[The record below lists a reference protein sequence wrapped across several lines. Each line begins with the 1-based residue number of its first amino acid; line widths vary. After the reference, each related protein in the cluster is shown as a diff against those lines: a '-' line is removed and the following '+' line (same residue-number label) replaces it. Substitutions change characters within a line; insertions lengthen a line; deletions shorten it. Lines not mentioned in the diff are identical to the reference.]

1 MTSEEMEKAILS
13 EIDADPE
20 AFSDAPIC
28 TIDPNTRVITVP
40 ASLSVFGTESD
51 EKTNRIPFRC
61 PRVVGDNVDLS
72 NFQICV
78 NFRNANS
85 EKDRY
90 IVEDMMID
98 GDEITFSW
106 SLSRKVTKYKGKVS
120 FIVCALNARE
130 GTIVNEWNTTLA
142 FGTVLEGL
150 EADEVNPDEEEKDII
165 LQLLAMVDAKSNK
178 ALEEIEAAKNE
189 AVKEVQSYGGV
200 LVDQNL
206 ENEGQAADAKV
217 TGDKIAQLRG
227 ELANIEKPT
236 DEQISTA
243 VREYLLENPPDTG
256 ASIDDNSVSQD
267 STWSSQKIA
276 SELNKIEHTL
286 TISLNAIDG
295 GDIYTTVIIE
305 NTTTGEIVET
315 LDYNNEILYVVLP
328 KYFGYRVTIGDVD
341 RYVKPNVNVF
351 TGVMN
356 HDMTISA
363 TYKFGVI
370 YGYHVN
376 NNESDPASAVTYIE
390 NAVGFT
396 PAKMNYSTDAFEY
409 GSWENAFFMP
419 KPCMLKRDGTVDYYL
434 DANNYALKENGE
446 SSDIDNEDYDGN
458 AMMEWGQNGEKI
470 YYKMAND
477 EDGNG
482 YSVYISNYKAN
493 EDYHCWPFINNQGK
507 LVDHFYTYIYN
518 GSLDSNNCLRSLS
531 GKAYMMSKNAVEE
544 ISYAKANNL
553 TSDMLWYTE
562 VYCDIILIN
571 SLLVLMGKSLNT
583 QDVYG
588 QGHTSGGSEDVL
600 KEERTGTMNDKGMFY
615 GTNDTTHHVKVFGME
630 NWWGCQWRRFGG
642 LMQSNYKYYYKLT
655 NGTQDGS
662 TATTYG
668 TTTIGMIES
677 EMSAPTSNGYQKKRA
692 VENGVAIL
700 PSEVGGSDSTY
711 YCDYYW
717 ISSSETYARRGGGS
731 NDGSYYGAFSLNL
744 YTGAGDARWHIG
756 AALSCKP
763 LAR

>member
-1 MTSEEMEKAILS
+1 M
-13 EIDADPE
+13 
-20 AFSDAPIC
+20 
-28 TIDPNTRVITVP
+28 N
-40 ASLSVFGTESD
+40 
-51 EKTNRIPFRC
+51 
-61 PRVVGDNVDLS
+61 
-72 NFQICV
+72 
-78 NFRNANS
+78 
-85 EKDRY
+85 
-90 IVEDMMID
+90 
-98 GDEITFSW
+98 
-106 SLSRKVTKYKGKVS
+106 KVS
-120 FIVCALNARE
+120 FREINQSKLSSTPIIEGCITVCSDSGRIYKDTSTEHKLLSEQILFVDELPIAPLLNKFYFYNNALYLY
-130 GTIVNEWNTTLA
+130 VNDDW
-142 FGTVLEGL
+142 
-150 EADEVNPDEEEKDII
+150 
-165 LQLLAMVDAKSNK
+165 S
-178 ALEEIEAAKNE
+178 
-189 AVKEVQSYGGV
+189 
-200 LVDQNL
+200 
-206 ENEGQAADAKV
+206 
-217 TGDKIAQLRG
+217 

-243 VREYLLENPPDTG
+243 VREYLSKNPPDTG
-256 ASIDDNSVSQD
+256 VSIDDNSVSKD
-267 STWSSQKIA
+267 STWSSQKIT

-295 GDIYTTVIIE
+295 GGIYTTVIIE
-305 NTTTGEIVET
+305 NTTTGEVVET

-328 KYFGYRVTIGDVD
+328 KYFSYRVTIGDAD
-341 RYVKPNVNVF
+341 GYVKPNVNVF

-363 TYKFGVI
+363 TYQFGVI

-376 NNESDPASAVTYIE
+376 NNESDPASAVTYLEDAI
-390 NAVGFT
+390 GFT
-396 PAKMNYSTDAFEY
+396 PAKMNYSTDTFEY

-446 SSDIDNEDYDGN
+446 PSDIDNEDYDGN
-458 AMMEWGQNGEKI
+458 AMMEWGQNGKKI
-470 YYKMAND
+470 YYKMVND

-482 YSVYISNYKAN
+482 YSVYISEFKAS
-493 EDYHCWPFINNQGK
+493 EDYHCWSFINNQGK
-507 LVDHFYTYIYN
+507 LVDHFYTPIYN

-531 GKAYMMSKNAVEE
+531 GKAYMMSESAATE
-544 ISYAKANNL
+544 ISYAKSNNL

-583 QDVYG
+583 QYVYG
-588 QGHTSGGSEDVL
+588 QGQTTGGSETIL

-692 VENGVAIL
+692 AENGVAIL

-711 YCDYYW
+711 YCDNFW
-717 ISSSETYARRGGGS
+717 ISSSETYARRGGS
-731 NDGSYYGAFSLNL
+731 SKDGSYYGAFSLNL
-744 YTGAGDARWHIG
+744 YTAAVDARWHIG